1 MKFITKYFIVFNA
14 IVNTVVLLILF
25 SDCSLIVC
33 RNTSDF
39 YISIFYSPRFLII

>member
-14 IVNTVVLLILF
+14 IVNTVVLILF

>member
-1 MKFITKYFIVFNA
+1 MDCFGEIYYYFIVFNA
-14 IVNTVVLLILF
+14 IVNTVVFLILF

-39 YISIFYSPRFLII
+39 YIPFIAQGF